1 MTHRVNTSSLLI
13 FLMALGFTAC
23 NGGGGEA
30 EIAVIAGPATS
41 VAVVSGND
49 QTGSPGA
56 TLAQPL
62 VVKVSDADGVGVSG
76 VSVDFFTEGT
86 GGAGVA
92 GGLLTTT
99 ATTGSNGQ
107 ASVSYKVGSFTGIYN
122 VLARVPSL
130 SNASVSFKATATT
143 GVADPALIATVAV
156 GSLPQGMNLNPTT
169 NQIYVGNNGNKN
181 GCDFAL
187 FNNATSTTMTVID
200 GATNQPTA
208 VTVGNSPIYPVANA
222 SLNRVYVANSATGSV
237 TVLNGANNQTITE
250 TTGVGAVHQP
260 AVDTTNNEVWVNDS
274 SGNKAWVLNS
284 DGAIQTFVD
293 TGQLGPHGL
302 AINPGTGRVYTSNVE
317 SRTVTVIDAAART
330 KVTDVTLS
338 ADGLGIAVNTVTNR
352 IYVATAIGQKLAVI
366 DGTNNILIT
375 EIDVGRHVLE
385 VAVDELRNLVY
396 ATSQTMPYSV
406 AVINGV
412 DNTVVGFHPVGLC
425 AWGVAY
431 NPTTDR
437 LYVGNQGDNTVSVL
451 DASQLP

>member
-1 MTHRVNTSSLLI
+1 MRICAKVSST
-13 FLMALGFTAC
+13 LGIGLVTLGLAAC
-23 NGGGGEA
+23 SGGGGGDTGA
-30 EIAVIAGPATS
+30 TAGPATT
-41 VAVVSGND
+41 VAIFSGDD
-49 QTGSPGA
+49 QSGSPST
-56 TLAQPL
+56 TLAQAL
-62 VVKVSDADGVGVSG
+62 VVKVSDANGVGVSG

-86 GGAGVA
+86 GGAGVE
-92 GGLLTTT
+92 GGMLTTT
-99 ATTGSNGQ
+99 KTTGSNGQ
-107 ASVSYKVGSFTGIYN
+107 ASVSYRLGSFAGIYN

-169 NQIYVGNNGNKN
+169 NTIYVGNNGNKN

-187 FNNATSTTMTVID
+187 FNNATSATLTVID

-222 SLNRVYVANSATGSV
+222 SLNRVYVANSSTGSV
-237 TVLNGANNQTITE
+237 TVLNGADNQTITE
-250 TTGVGAVHQP
+250 TAGVGAVHQP

-274 SGNKAWVLNS
+274 GGNKAWVLDS
-284 DGAIQTFVD
+284 DGAIVTSVS

-302 AINPGTGRVYTSNVE
+302 AINPGTGRVYTTNVE
-317 SRTVTVIDAAART
+317 SRTVTVIDAAARA
-330 KVTDVTLS
+330 KLTDVTLS
-338 ADGLGIAVNTVTNR
+338 ADALGIAVNTTTNR
-352 IYVATAIGQKLAVI
+352 IYVATASGKKLAVI
-366 DGTNNILIT
+366 NGADNTLIT

-385 VAVDELRNLVY
+385 VAVDVARNLVY

-406 AVINGV
+406 AIINGA

-431 NPTTDR
+431 NPVTDR
-437 LYVGNQGDNTVSVL
+437 LYVGNQGENTVTVL